1 MGGDGVVPSI
11 DVLVIGSGPA
21 GCSAAA
27 TARKAGLNVM
37 IITDEPA
44 DEGTAISSAGPL
56 ESIHP
61 GVSSLLE
68 KIDAAGAETAAASG
82 HYAGIYANGIYT
94 PLGEDD
100 NGVWEGLHIR
110 REIFNA
116 QLLSRIQQSGVAV
129 RHNQKVEDFILEQ
142 GRVIGIKTKSESF
155 YATYIIDATGKHAL
169 AGKKLNFKRKFFSPA
184 LVCWTGVS
192 RVGQNFPYDLH
203 ASHFIPHQDGWTWL
217 APHLNEYCAWTRL
230 TGKGEKSFLPPEELK
245 DDELVGAVQIAN
257 MRWRM
262 FRPVCSEGIV
272 LCGDSAGLL
281 DPAAGQGIFNALW
294 SGITA
299 ANTVV
304 ACLRQPDYSAFHLAQ
319 YDNWFVQQFEM
330 KVEQLRKYYQEN
342 KIKIAGMA

>member
-1 MGGDGVVPSI
+1 MGGDGVVPTF
-11 DVLVIGSGPA
+11 DVVVIGSGPA

-27 TARKAGLNVM
+27 ICRKAGLNVL

-44 DEGTAISSAGPL
+44 DGGTAFLSASPL

-82 HYAGIYANGIYT
+82 HYSGIYTNGTYT
-94 PLGEDD
+94 PLGEDEM
-100 NGVWEGLHIR
+100 GVWEGLHIR
-110 REIFNA
+110 RDIFNA
-116 QLLSRIQQSGVAV
+116 QLLLRIQQSGVAV
-129 RHNQKVEDFILEQ
+129 RHGQKVEDFILEK
-142 GRVIGIKTKSESF
+142 GVVRGIITRPEN
-155 YATYIIDATGKHAL
+155 YTAAYVIDATGKNAL

-192 RVGQNFPYDLH
+192 RAGKDFTYNLK
-203 ASHFIPHQDGWTWL
+203 ASHFIPHPDGWTWL
-217 APHLNEYCAWTRL
+217 APQPNGHCAWTRL

-245 DDELVGAVQIAN
+245 EYDVVGPVQIAN

-272 LCGDSAGLL
+272 LCGDAAGIL

-294 SGITA
+294 SGIAA

-319 YDNWFVQQFEM
+319 YDNWYVQQFEM
-330 KVEQLRKYYQEN
+330 KVGQLRKYYLEN
-342 KIKIAGMA
+342 NIKIAGMT